1 MLYMRKIDKKEQPHE
16 GTSKKHFVQ
25 QLLYLFI
32 LIHGFFEVLQ
42 QPGPSSMLARH
53 ILS

>member
-1 MLYMRKIDKKEQPHE
+1 MRKIDKKEQGLRYIAAP
-16 GTSKKHFVQ
+16 
-25 QLLYLFI
+25 LLYIFI